1 MGSAILDGDLY
12 RLVSPYE
19 GNHSAVMYVNEA
31 TDKAVLFAFDIHP
44 RYAETLQPVRL
55 QGLDPEAQYEIKEI
69 NLLPD
74 TKSIL
79 KCNGKT
85 YSGEYLMK
93 VGIPVFSGRQL
104 ASWVIEISKK

>member
-1 MGSAILDGDLY
+1 MRKRYNLY
-12 RLVSPYE
+12 VC
-19 GNHSAVMYVNEA
+19 
-31 TDKAVLFAFDIHP
+31 K
-44 RYAETLQPVRL
+44 
-55 QGLDPEAQYEIKEI
+55 GLDPEAQYEIKEI

-104 ASWVIEISKK
+104 ASRVIEISKNKKDIFINRKRRGLINKSLRFLLLIWISVFLYLLCG